1 MKYSE
6 WGSVVEYV
14 ANNLLKEIDAGNYQT
29 DDRLPT
35 EREICER
42 YKVGRSSAREALRIL
57 EAMGR
62 IRLVRGKGAFVT
74 LGANATGEQVREW
87 YDEHAPIV
95 DDIIHARALL
105 EPSVVRTLADRMSLE
120 QLARLEEICDEL
132 DVAYA
137 ENNILGVIALD
148 EKYHITLVDF
158 LGNSVLSDFNTNL
171 QKRSSYYRGKT
182 YIIPKFFSR
191 AQEGHRKILDHLRAR
206 DGEAAAQELH
216 THIINAI
223 DYFAEVTTPTP

>member
-14 ANNLLKEIDAGNYQT
+14 ANNLLKEIDSGAYQP
-29 DDRLPT
+29 DERLPT

-57 EAMGR
+57 EVLGR
-62 IRLVRGKGAFVT
+62 IRIVRGKGAFVT
-74 LGANATGEQVREW
+74 LGNGAPGELVRKW
-87 YDEHAPIV
+87 YDEHEEIV
-95 DDIIHARALL
+95 NDIIQARAYL
-105 EPSVVRTLADRMSLE
+105 EPAVVSRLAEQMTRE
-120 QLARLEEICDEL
+120 QLGKLEKICDEL

-148 EKYHITLVDF
+148 EKYHITLIDF
-158 LGNSVLSDFNTNL
+158 LGNSVLSDFNSNL

-182 YIIPKFFSR
+182 YIIPKFFNL
-191 AQEGHRKILDHLRAR
+191 AQEGHRKILEHLREG
-206 DGEAAAQELH
+206 DGQAASDELYH
-216 THIINAI
+216 HIINAI
-223 DYFAEVTTPTP
+223 GYFREVR